1 LGWWQRGEGREEGSR
16 SEKLV
21 GGDGCGDREDREQLE
36 NMLTNLKQQNLLLE
50 GEVGKLKKENAVF
63 VERLAGK
70 ET

>member
-1 LGWWQRGEGREEGSR
+1 MGWWQRGEGSSSR

-21 GGDGCGDREDREQLE
+21 GGDGDGFDNREGLE
-36 NMLTNLKQQNLLLE
+36 NLLTNLKQQNLLLE
-50 GEVGKLKKENAVF
+50 GEVGKLKKENVVF